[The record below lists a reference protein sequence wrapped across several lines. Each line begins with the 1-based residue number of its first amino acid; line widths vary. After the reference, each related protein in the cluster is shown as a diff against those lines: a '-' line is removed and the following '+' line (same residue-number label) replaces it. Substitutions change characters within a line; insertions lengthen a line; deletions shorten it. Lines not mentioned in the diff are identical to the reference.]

1 MKRLNLSLSSSLQS
15 PTHHT
20 CSECLNFKPTCNSCN
35 SSRLKL
41 DSGFGYDFSSCY
53 DCGYT
58 IESIVNLDKI
68 PKRLQ
73 GVLSEE
79 AMAFADETGAPY
91 EFFNCDEITLKTM
104 IRSNPGLLVI
114 KDGTILGKWHFN
126 DIPSPEEFQNKFD
139 LN

>member
-1 MKRLNLSLSSSLQS
+1 MPKCDLCELKRLNLFLSTSLQS
-15 PTHHT
+15 PTNHT

-79 AMAFADETGAPY
+79 AMAFYGAP
-91 EFFNCDEITLKTM
+91 ENRET
-104 IRSNPGLLVI
+104 
-114 KDGTILGKWHFN
+114 TIWMEKV
-126 DIPSPEEFQNKFD
+126 
-139 LN
+139 